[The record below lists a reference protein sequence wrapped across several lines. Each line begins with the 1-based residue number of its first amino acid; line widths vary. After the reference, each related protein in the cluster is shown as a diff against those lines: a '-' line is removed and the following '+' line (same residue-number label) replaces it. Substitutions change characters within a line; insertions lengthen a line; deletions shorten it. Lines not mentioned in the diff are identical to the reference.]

1 MSSFVIKQYKVTCTK
16 QSIGVIENVDK
27 INKKKINKLTDKYL
41 IVCEQTDATG
51 IDPETATYEQLEQWK
66 KDNPTII
73 SKKSIRNIKT
83 CLTNNCNVTI
93 LIKRQWQTYYGY
105 IIQLANR
112 PSGNEY
118 IIQYYYE
125 LNNEFRYLS
134 VEWYNNEFGVSDF
147 KFD

>member
-1 MSSFVIKQYKVTCTK
+1 MSSFVMEQYKVTCTK

-41 IVCEQTDATG
+41 IVCEPTDAMG

-83 CLTNNCNVTI
+83 CLNNNCNVVI
-93 LIKRQWQTYYGY
+93 IIKAGFRTYYGY
-105 IIQLANR
+105 IIQLTNR

-118 IIQYYYE
+118 LIQYYYGF
-125 LNNEFRYLS
+125 NNEFRYLS
-134 VEWYNNEFGVSDF
+134 VEWYNNEFSVLDY

>member
-1 MSSFVIKQYKVTCTK
+1 MKQYKVTCTK

-41 IVCEQTDATG
+41 IVCEQTDAMG
-51 IDPETATYEQLEQWK
+51 IDPKSASVTPEMIEQWM

-105 IIQLANR
+105 IIQLNNI

-125 LNNEFRYLS
+125 FNNEFRYLS
-134 VEWYNNEFGVSDF
+134 VKYNNNEFFVSDY